1 MIIDNQ
7 IILYYVRLNLDEYSS
22 SPYIF
27 KDDLSFESSMF
38 IITCANSLIT
48 VKILYISSVYPI
60 AG

>member
-1 MIIDNQ
+1 LITK
-7 IILYYVRLNLDEYSS
+7 LYYVRLNLDEYSS

>member
-7 IILYYVRLNLDEYSS
+7 IILYYVRLNLDEYSF

-38 IITCANSLIT
+38 IITCWHSLIT

-60 AG
+60 AE